1 MGFKERVVGQSRGA
15 TVVNAVV
22 VLYGLPAVCAGA
34 ILAHECTHA
43 YIRMAGGYPRLR
55 PKIEE
60 GLCQLMALLWVEN
73 TAAHGIETMGVGAGN
88 KVLWGGGGGGGPGGG
103 HGRVVVAR
111 QGRGR
116 LGGAQPGGHGG
127 VCGEPDQDGPDGGVR
142 GRAAGRV
149 GGVPKTRPRRGLR
162 AREANRGA
170 AAVSVSRA
178 SAQAS
183 RDAIK
188 SPGS

>member
-60 GLCQLMALLWVEN
+60 GLCQLMALLWVEHV
-73 TAAHGIETMGVGAGN
+73 AARGIETMGVGSGR
-88 KVLWGGGGGGGPGGG
+88 KVRSGGGGKGASSSPSSLAKGGDGWEEHNLAAMAGF
-103 HGRVVVAR
+103 VANQIR
-111 QGRGR
+111 TDPTEVYG
-116 LGGAQPGGHGG
+116 
-127 VCGEPDQDGPDGGVR
+127 D
-142 GRAAGRV
+142 
-149 GGVPKTRPRRGLR
+149 GLR
-162 AREANRGA
+162 DALAAYQKHGLGA
-170 AAVSVSRA
+170 VFAHVR
-178 SAQAS
+178 
-183 RDAIK
+183 RTGEL
-188 SPGS
+188 PR